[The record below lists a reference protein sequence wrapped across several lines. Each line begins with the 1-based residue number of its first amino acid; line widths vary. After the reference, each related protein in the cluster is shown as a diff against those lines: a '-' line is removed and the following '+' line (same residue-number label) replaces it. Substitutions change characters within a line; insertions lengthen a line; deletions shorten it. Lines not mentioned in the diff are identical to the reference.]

1 MAQRQRNNRKRKSAN
16 QKHKN
21 LARATEGQV
30 RKIGHDY
37 QNAAA
42 AGLELSSR
50 SVSEFN
56 RGLQEIADEM
66 TDYSKQSLEEVVRAW
81 QQRLLDAR
89 MFGRLVEIQTR
100 YIQNA
105 YEAYA
110 SETSRV
116 GELYLGSA
124 RRVANSMKQ
133 VTRRST

>member
-1 MAQRQRNNRKRKSAN
+1 MAQRQRNNRKRKIAN

-21 LARATEGQV
+21 LARAAEGHA
-30 RKIGHDY
+30 RKISKEY

-42 AGLELSSR
+42 AGLEVSSR

-81 QQRLLDAR
+81 QRLLDAR

-110 SETSRV
+110 SEASRV
-116 GELYLGSA
+116 GEMYLGSA
-124 RRVANSMKQ
+124 RRAAESMKQ
-133 VTRRST
+133 VTRRSR